1 MNTMH
6 QQSGWSAQEIYF
18 QEQNLL
24 PEYEFVMKKLLC
36 FICYENKRNSQNI
49 GVWYACMLDVA
60 MNRLHK
66 WKYTCTIC
74 RQIMNESWLIIESN
88 NC

>member
-24 PEYEFVMKKLLC
+24 PEYEFVMKNLLC
-36 FICYENKRNSQNI
+36 FICYENKRNNQNI
-49 GVWYACMLDVA
+49 GVRYACMLDVA
-60 MNRLHK
+60 MKL
-66 WKYTCTIC
+66 WIDCTSGNIHV
-74 RQIMNESWLIIESN
+74 QYVGK
-88 NC
+88 